1 MRKCFASLI
10 GESGLFPQSLYVLCI
25 CIIYYIFLRQ
35 QLPDY
40 SELFVLWI
48 ACITSYSE
56 TNVCV
61 LLVLCTCVAVK
72 ECALFA
78 IVR

>member
-1 MRKCFASLI
+1 MYL
-10 GESGLFPQSLYVLCI
+10 
-25 CIIYYIFLRQ
+25 YYILYISEATVARLLRN
-35 QLPDY
+35 LCAVD
-40 SELFVLWI
+40 ST
-48 ACITSYSE
+48 CITSYSE
-56 TNVCV
+56 TGVCV